1 MDETPKGW
9 FISLIQADPL
19 EEIGK
24 HRKAKR
30 DRAERDEE
38 QRRCCSLKASCL
50 RAGHDH
56 LPFQILQHALL
67 LL

>member
-1 MDETPKGW
+1 VDETPKGW

-24 HRKAKR
+24 DRKAKR

-38 QRRCCSLKASCL
+38 QRRYKI
-50 RAGHDH
+50 R
-56 LPFQILQHALL
+56 HACMWLL
-67 LL
+67 SSNLCNSMN

>member
-24 HRKAKR
+24 DRKAKR

-38 QRRCCSLKASCL
+38 QRRYKI
-50 RAGHDH
+50 R
-56 LPFQILQHALL
+56 F
-67 LL
+67 